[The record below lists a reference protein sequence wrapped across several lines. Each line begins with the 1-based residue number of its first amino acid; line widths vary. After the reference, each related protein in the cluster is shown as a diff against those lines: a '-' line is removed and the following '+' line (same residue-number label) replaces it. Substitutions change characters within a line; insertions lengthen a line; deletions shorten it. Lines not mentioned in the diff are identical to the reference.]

1 MSSNDPIEGVSG
13 VSSVNPYD
21 PNNYTIGG
29 YEVHDNDPTIK
40 GMASSLDMTDAETKK
55 FVNNLV
61 NYISDQNKHES
72 DEAIQ
77 SMKEQT
83 KELTQA

>member
-13 VSSVNPYD
+13 LSSVNPYD
-21 PNNYTIGG
+21 PSNYTVGG
-29 YEVHDNDPTIK
+29 YDNDLTIK
-40 GMASSLDMTDAETKK
+40 GMASSLGMTEAETKK
-55 FVNNLV
+55 FVGNLV
-61 NYISDQNKHES
+61 NYITDENKRES
-72 DEAIQ
+72 DEAVQ